1 MRFLCSWQK
10 QSHGVYSGVESEDTI
25 MVRRFHGFPQAVAA
39 AFGLLVLAAISSTPA
54 RAATCTRACLQH
66 MITVYVD
73 AMVAHTPGQMPV
85 SADARFT
92 EDSHELKLGEGLW
105 KTVTAK
111 GHFRQDY
118 VDQKR
123 QIVASHVELYEG
135 ETQVLY
141 SVVLR
146 ITNRKISGIESI
158 IFRVPTD
165 PKSKP
170 DHLDKPLPVMNDP
183 VPAGKRM
190 SREEMIKVALR
201 YTEGLRIGSFAK
213 ADTPF
218 APEAYRYE
226 NGLKTAGEGCT
237 TSSVCEPKIQKM
249 MLHPDIK
256 PSVAAVDE
264 QAGIVLLWMNFGDTH
279 SYGPGRALVTFEAFK
294 IYDGS
299 IHAINAF
306 FGFLPKET
314 ERSWPSND

>member
-1 MRFLCSWQK
+1 MN
-10 QSHGVYSGVESEDTI
+10 
-25 MVRRFHGFPQAVAA
+25 RRFHFSPSISVIAFSVLLLA
-39 AFGLLVLAAISSTPA
+39 AFGGGTAQ
-54 RAATCTRACLQH
+54 AATCTRPCLQH

-73 AMVAHTPGQMPV
+73 AMVTHSTAQLPLA
-85 SADARFT
+85 ADVRFT

-118 VDQKR
+118 VDTKR
-123 QIVASHVELYEG
+123 QIVASHVELFEG
-135 ETQVLY
+135 DTPVLY
-141 SVVLR
+141 SVLLR
-146 ITNRKISGIESI
+146 VANRKIVGIETLV
-158 IFRVPTD
+158 FRVPAD

-170 DHLDKPLPVMNDP
+170 DHLDKPLPIMNDP
-183 VPAGKRM
+183 VPVSKRM
-190 SREEMIKVALR
+190 PRAEMVKTALR
-201 YTEGLRIGSFAK
+201 YTEGLRIGDFVK
-213 ADTPF
+213 GDTPF

-226 NGLKTAGEGCT
+226 NGIKTAGEGCT
-237 TSSVCEPKIQKM
+237 TSAICVPKIQKM

-256 PSVAAVDE
+256 PSVAVVDE
-264 QAGIVLLWMNFGDTH
+264 QAGIVVLWMNFGDTH

-314 ERSWPSND
+314 ERNWPSAE

>member
-1 MRFLCSWQK
+1 M
-10 QSHGVYSGVESEDTI
+10 HA
-25 MVRRFHGFPQAVAA
+25 RFHHSPLALSIVLSVSV
-39 AFGLLVLAAISSTPA
+39 LLVGSASAA
-54 RAATCTRACLQH
+54 RATTCTRPCLQH
-66 MITVYVD
+66 MVTVYVD
-73 AMVAHTPGQMPV
+73 ALVARVPAQMPLASDV
-85 SADARFT
+85 RFT
-92 EDSHELKLGEGLW
+92 EDSHELKLGEGIW

-118 VDQKR
+118 VDTRR
-123 QIVASHVELYEG
+123 QIVAAHVELMEDK
-135 ETQVLY
+135 TPLLY

-146 ITNRKISGIESI
+146 IINRKISGIETLVY
-158 IFRVPTD
+158 RVPAD
-165 PKSKP
+165 EKSKP
-170 DHLDKPLPVMNDP
+170 AHLEKPLPVMNDP
-183 VPAGKRM
+183 VSSAKLMPRAD
-190 SREEMIKVALR
+190 MIKTVLR
-201 YTEGLRIGSFAK
+201 YTEGLRVGSFVQ

-226 NGLKTAGEGCT
+226 NGIKTAGEGCT
-237 TSSVCEPKIQKM
+237 TSEVCVPKIQKM

-256 PSVAAVDE
+256 PSVAVVDE

-314 ERSWPSND
+314 ERNWPSAE

>member
-1 MRFLCSWQK
+1 MN
-10 QSHGVYSGVESEDTI
+10 
-25 MVRRFHGFPQAVAA
+25 RRFHLSPLIFAMVLGVL
-39 AFGLLVLAAISSTPA
+39 GLATLGTSTA
-54 RAATCTRACLQH
+54 RAATCTRPCLQH

-73 AMVAHTPGQMPV
+73 AMLAHSSTQLPLA
-85 SADARFT
+85 ADVRFT
-92 EDSHELKLGEGLW
+92 EDSHELKLGDGLW

-118 VDQKR
+118 VDTRR
-123 QIVASHVELYEG
+123 QIVAAHVELFEG
-135 ETQVLY
+135 DTPVLY

-146 ITNRKISGIESI
+146 VANRKITGIETLVY
-158 IFRVPTD
+158 RVPAD

-183 VPAGKRM
+183 VPAAKRM
-190 SREEMIKVALR
+190 LRAEMVKTALR
-201 YTEGLRIGSFAK
+201 YTEGLRIGNFAQ
-213 ADTPF
+213 AEVPF

-226 NGLKTAGEGCT
+226 NGIKTAGEGCT
-237 TSSVCEPKIQKM
+237 TSAICEPKIQKM

-256 PSVAAVDE
+256 PSVAVVDE

-314 ERSWPSND
+314 ERNWPSAE